1 MLLKVSKQSTK
12 SKAVSSYMLS
22 GINIKRMIQDEIA
35 ENNVSDLNIVRV
47 SKRPIFKV
55 KERSEKEKENS
66 MVTSLP
72 NKSFKIRS
80 YTRKM
85 KDGKEEESC
94 EMFEKV
100 DKIRSR
106 VSSNRM
112 ELFNLSREN
121 REKDENE
128 QRIQTKIKEILQREA
143 TIKCKPTTTQVLVKQ
158 PPTRMLNG
166 PILSY
171 QHFPTEKYRETAHK
185 VNAYFNPSFQ
195 ERRERQVLLVISIEA
210 LAMQSRKSLKYA
222 SGDDG
227 AGKQGF
233 LSQEQIELLKM
244 VSRKHYP
251 DHSWANTKVAFK
263 VNNSSELQDLK
274 VVL

>member
-35 ENNVSDLNIVRV
+35 ENNVSDVSIVRV
-47 SKRPIFKV
+47 SKRPIFKI
-55 KERSEKEKENS
+55 KEKAEKEKENS
-66 MVTSLP
+66 VATSLP

-100 DKIRSR
+100 EKIRSR
-106 VSSNRM
+106 VCSNRL
-112 ELFNLSREN
+112 ELFNLSKEN

-143 TIKCKPTTTQVLVKQ
+143 TIKCKPITTQVFVKQ
-158 PPTRMLNG
+158 PPAKMLSG
-166 PILSY
+166 PALQY
-171 QHFPTEKYRETAHK
+171 QPFPTEKYRETAHK
-185 VNAYFNPSFQ
+185 VNAYFNPYFQ
-195 ERRERQVLLVISIEA
+195 ER
-210 LAMQSRKSLKYA
+210 K
-222 SGDDG
+222 
-227 AGKQGF
+227 
-233 LSQEQIELLKM
+233 
-244 VSRKHYP
+244 
-251 DHSWANTKVAFK
+251 
-263 VNNSSELQDLK
+263 
-274 VVL
+274 